1 MRQRPARPLKIG
13 LTLAV
18 GVVFGIAGATSAVA
32 HEERAAGGIRFVVGW
47 GQEPAYTG
55 LKNSVEVT
63 VSEAGGRPVNDLGD
77 GLKVEV
83 IKGSERV
90 TLPLEASFAGGEAA
104 GTYHAWLTPTRPG
117 SYTFHLTGNVRGQNV
132 DESFTSSPN
141 TFDEVEDVSKIQFP
155 AKEPSAGQLA
165 TRLDREVPR
174 LETRTDEVEAALD
187 EADDRVDSARTVAV
201 VGVVVGALG
210 LLAGAGALVA
220 TRRGSARDRL
230 DIGVATTRS
239 EHAGSLHR

>member
-1 MRQRPARPLKIG
+1 MRQRPARPLKVGI
-13 LTLAV
+13 TLAV
-18 GVVFGIAGATSAVA
+18 WAVFGIGGATAAVA
-32 HEERAAGGIRFVVGW
+32 HEERAAGGVQFVVGW
-47 GQEPAYTG
+47 GEEPAYTG
-55 LKNSVEVT
+55 HKNSVEVT

-104 GTYHAWLTPTRPG
+104 GTYLAWLTPTRPG

-132 DESFTSSPN
+132 NESFTSSPN
-141 TFDEVEDVSKIQFP
+141 TFDEVEDVTTIQFP

-174 LETRTDEVEAALD
+174 LEARADEVEAALD
-187 EADDRVDSARTVAV
+187 EADERVSSARTLAV
-201 VGVVVGALG
+201 VGVVIGALG
-210 LLAGAGALVA
+210 LLSAAGALVA
-220 TRRGSARDRL
+220 ARRGRGRDRPTV
-230 DIGVATTRS
+230 GATTTRS
-239 EHAGSLHR
+239 EKAGSLNR